1 MCTAPLGAVER
12 HGRRRDPAD
21 DSWEE
26 GMKTRFTVLVSVMA
40 GIAAGAAAVQALHAQ
55 ARPPA
60 FVVGEIDVRNPELF
74 AKEYLPN
81 ASKAVRESGGKYI
94 VGGGKS
100 VSFYGE
106 PPKRIAIM
114 AFEKP
119 GEGRGRIQFR
129 RVQGG
134 QGNRQ
139 QVCDLPHLS

>member
-1 MCTAPLGAVER
+1 
-12 HGRRRDPAD
+12 
-21 DSWEE
+21 
-26 GMKTRFTVLVSVMA
+26 MKTRFTILVSVMA
-40 GIAAGAAAVQALHAQ
+40 GIAAGASAVQALHAQ
-55 ARPPA
+55 AKPPA

-114 AFEKP
+114 AFESLEKAEAVFNSAAYKEAKAT
-119 GEGRGRIQFR
+119 GNKYATFRIYAVEG
-129 RVQGG
+129 VG
-134 QGNRQ
+134 Q
-139 QVCDLPHLS
+139 